1 MGNGMQLQ
9 FPEQIALWLQKAS
22 FSASLE
28 GKEAGTMPA
37 KVPSNAFD
45 GRPGRPTDNALSL
58 SDLLYI
64 SILYPY
70 LFRYSGKTILY
81 IPEHREIWN

>member
-1 MGNGMQLQ
+1 MHLTVVPGDQL
-9 FPEQIALWLQKAS
+9 
-22 FSASLE
+22 
-28 GKEAGTMPA
+28 T
-37 KVPSNAFD
+37 
-45 GRPGRPTDNALSL
+45 TLSL

-81 IPEHREIWN
+81 IPEHREI